1 MVVNRSKQ
9 HLLAPR
15 SRQFIDGKGRGASET
30 SANRRQRNSRAA
42 AGSEIIYPEGA
53 ESTWFQDTRGAGG
66 HRSRRPGAHDVT
78 RSPRR
83 GLFSVPPYGHGLG
96 HGAAVF
102 HRDKLGEY
110 TLTADW
116 SAQKSRSPA
125 QQMLIVCR

>member
-78 RSPRR
+78 RSAGH
-83 GLFSVPPYGHGLG
+83 GLASVPPHGHGQG
-96 HGAAVF
+96 SGTA
-102 HRDKLGEY
+102 RRSDKLRDY
-110 TLTADW
+110 TLSADW
-116 SAQKSRSPA
+116 LAQKPGSPA
-125 QQMLIVCR
+125 HQTLIVCR